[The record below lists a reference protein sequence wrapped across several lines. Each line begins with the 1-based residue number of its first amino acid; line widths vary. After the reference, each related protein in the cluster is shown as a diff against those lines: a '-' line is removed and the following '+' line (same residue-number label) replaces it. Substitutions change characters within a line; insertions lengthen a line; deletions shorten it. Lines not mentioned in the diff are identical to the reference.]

1 MLEAEDVMFPVLQ
14 SRPHQEGVVIVRDED
29 PFQDDIWQEELK
41 SYGSTQAAA
50 QEGVLGAV
58 AGGDAFPLCGAM
70 TAALVSALREG
81 GLDTWLHGLSTSS
94 GYPRVLWQRQKK
106 WWNSSSLAQARTS

>member
-1 MLEAEDVMFPVLQ
+1 MLEAEDIMLPVLQ

-41 SYGSTQAAA
+41 SYRPAQAAA

-58 AGGDAFPLCGAM
+58 AGRDALPLCGAM
-70 TAALVSALREG
+70 MAALASALREG
-81 GLDTWLHGLSTSS
+81 SLDTLLHGLSTSS
-94 GYPRVLWQRQKK
+94 GYPRVLWQRQKE
-106 WWNSSSLAQARTS
+106 WRNSSSLAQARTS